1 MKLMKRAM
9 GAVAFLA
16 AFIMMASLMA
26 PLVDAGAADSSAP
39 VLFSESENSS
49 DIDILRTWTNEED
62 GVKLQYAHTVY
73 ESKDAY
79 GMLVYFKT
87 ILNEFTFGS
96 TVFFKLTGPNSF
108 KVEDQVSRD
117 SDIPYLP
124 LKLNDVLASGTYT
137 LTISDNKAHVRPI
150 STTTFTLGAV
160 ITDIIGGYHEL
171 AKDAKTA
178 INSIWGG
185 EDIADIDDKTMYVIY
200 EQTGIF
206 NDSVIGKLY
215 FNNNE
220 IYTEPL
226 INKEGQRIWYFSF
239 AEGAPTELS
248 NIYVPG
254 EYTLKIVGDGEVVA
268 ETTVMIEEQPEKP
281 SLSIIDQGYGE
292 TKEEASEQINAVW
305 GTPVDDVISKT
316 MWAMFS
322 QTGEFNTLMGELYFN
337 DGTTSIYSEDLTT
350 SCNASEPGNKLWY
363 FSFDDQAS
371 VVTPIPGEYTLKIVG
386 DGEVVAE
393 TTVTIIDPNEIFT
406 VTINVSEG
414 GTAYGTKLLHAN
426 DTGVIVITPDDGKTI
441 ADITVTNATKSSVS
455 ETVWTISNPTGDV
468 VVNVSF
474 KDKLAS
480 DDFRLEI
487 KNVRGIGEG
496 EYGFEASL
504 ISNDGNHLPNG
515 TLTITCMISFF
526 DEKNDC
532 YAVVKYTESKDVSEN
547 FSFSIFPLND
557 GEMLVNGFAEFTYI
571 NSEGIE
577 KTVTTETIL
586 AE

>member
-39 VLFSESENSS
+39 VLFSESEDSS

-268 ETTVMIEEQPEKP
+268 ETTV
-281 SLSIIDQGYGE
+281 
-292 TKEEASEQINAVW
+292 
-305 GTPVDDVISKT
+305 
-316 MWAMFS
+316 
-322 QTGEFNTLMGELYFN
+322 
-337 DGTTSIYSEDLTT
+337 
-350 SCNASEPGNKLWY
+350 
-363 FSFDDQAS
+363 
-371 VVTPIPGEYTLKIVG
+371 
-386 DGEVVAE
+386 
-393 TTVTIIDPNEIFT
+393 TIIDPNEIFT

-557 GEMLVNGFAEFTYI
+557 GEMLVNGFAEFTHI